1 MNKYERIAFWLI
13 TTAAS
18 AVFLYNILPPV
29 GWAVIALLLT
39 AYGACEVAERAI
51 RRAWRRR

>member
-1 MNKYERIAFWLI
+1 MTKYDRIAFWTVI
-13 TTAAS
+13 TFAA

-29 GWAVIALLLT
+29 GWAVIALLLA

-51 RRAWRRR
+51 RRVWRR